1 MLVFTRLFSLR
12 CTDSPRRM
20 DGASKAP
27 RGRGSCC
34 IVPGDNDS
42 MQSTCEQRGG
52 SRYRRQR
59 SHRDSGPSSEAEHIR
74 GSDGEQRCPD
84 PAGKCA
90 RHPWDLQS
98 PALRSQLRRT
108 LDNKVERLARSV
120 RTDGNPTASHSVC
133 LVVATLDSLY
143 SAPERSQAGTLLA
156 RTAGEDEDKDTMLT
170 NWQRRKLHDGEKRD
184 RRAPV
189 EVLRLRRRRTMS
201 TLSATMFGPWP

>member
-1 MLVFTRLFSLR
+1 MLVLTPLFSLR
-12 CTDSPRRM
+12 CADSPRRM

-42 MQSTCEQRGG
+42 MQSACEQRGG

-59 SHRDSGPSSEAEHIR
+59 SHQDFGPSSEAEHSR

-98 PALRSQLRRT
+98 PALRSQLRHSF
-108 LDNKVERLARSV
+108 DNEVERLARSA
-120 RTDGNPTASHSVC
+120 RTDSTPTASHSVC
-133 LVVATLDSLY
+133 LVVATLVSLC
-143 SAPERSQAGTLLA
+143 SAPERSQAGTLCAQTA
-156 RTAGEDEDKDTMLT
+156 RDEDKDTMLT
-170 NWQRRKLHDGEKRD
+170 NWQRRRLHDGEKRN